1 MTLEQEKFKTLCK
14 TIKTNDLCMKNMS
27 KLQIWKLK
35 QQNMNKNHNFMTKTL
50 KRCNLYAKEA
60 TFMQKMQFL
69 DLKRYLNAKDA
80 NFKKLNMI

>member
-1 MTLEQEKFKTLCK
+1 
-14 TIKTNDLCMKNMS
+14 
-27 KLQIWKLK
+27 
-35 QQNMNKNHNFMTKTL
+35 MNKNHNFMTKTL

-69 DLKRYLNAKDA
+69 DLKRYLNAKDD